1 MATDD
6 PTPGVAESDHPF
18 AGKPKDMEAR
28 VAALEA
34 HVTHIQG
41 DVAEIKRDLKD
52 LRVDARGDFRI
63 LFGAIIAA
71 ALGLAGLM
79 AKGFGWA

>member
-6 PTPGVAESDHPF
+6 PNPGVAESDTPF
-18 AGKPKDMEAR
+18 AGKPTTMEAR

-41 DVAEIKRDLKD
+41 DVAEIKQDLKD
-52 LRVDARGDFRI
+52 LRVDARGDF
-63 LFGAIIAA
+63 ASC
-71 ALGLAGLM
+71 LAPSWPPLL
-79 AKGFGWA
+79 AWRV